1 MITSMER
8 ENNSGRT
15 EQFLRESFF
24 KVLKFLVNFPGQMEQ
39 LIQVSL
45 NKIDLKVKGSSLM
58 KMEGITTVNGKTI

>member
-1 MITSMER
+1 MER
-8 ENNSGRT
+8 ENNSGRM

-24 KVLKFLVNFPGQMEQ
+24 KVLKFLVNFPGQMEL

-58 KMEGITTVNGKTI
+58 KMEGIITVNGKTI